1 MFFSLEV
8 NIFNLM
14 DIMHMAQL
22 EYFKST
28 YTFWPNWNLS

>member
-1 MFFSLEV
+1 MFCSLEV

-14 DIMHMAQL
+14 DITHITQL
-22 EYFKST
+22 EYFKNT